1 MTPGCGAARLRDER
15 VVRVQRWGRRGWTWF
30 ALLTLTAMI
39 AVPASLSAAGIKD
52 KWWTGLIAGAA
63 IVLAVLAKPLTDR
76 LQRLTTRREDTD
88 LAVLNG
94 CLVTARGDL
103 PTVRRIRDPRQLGV
117 HPAGSDSLPTY
128 VPRDVDDKLRSR
140 IARGGFVLLVGDS
153 TAGKTRAAYEAIA
166 ATVPDHVIIAPKDCA
181 ALWASVD
188 RGVQASNCVVWLNDL
203 EHYLGSDGV
212 SREMLARLLSGK
224 GHRIVVATIRAVE
237 LARFS
242 AESSG
247 DGLHIARAAL
257 ELVDEE
263 IRVER
268 RLSNAEQ
275 SRAEERKWD
284 PHIADALQHSGDY
297 GLAEYLAAGPELLR
311 DWRNGWDVGA
321 HPRGAA
327 LVAAAVDVRRA
338 GLNPPLAGRLLE
350 ETAEEYLRKRGGDR
364 LRPESLEAAWE
375 WVLRPRRA
383 TTSLMIGT
391 PRTGFDVFDY
401 LVDVTQRETTADTF
415 VPESVLRAAVEYAAG
430 LEALTIGQTADRQ
443 GYYGVAAHACSAAFQ
458 WARDHLEPTHPDML
472 TSRNDLALALQKLG
486 RLEKAEEE
494 FRTVLELR
502 IQVSGPEHP
511 HTLISR
517 DNLAGALR
525 DLGRLGEAE
534 REFRAV
540 IEIRTRMSGSDH
552 PRTLV
557 SRSNLATVLRHRGR
571 LDEAE
576 QEHRT
581 ILDIRMRMSGPMH
594 RHTLTSRH
602 SLARVLHDMGRLPE
616 AERESQTVLGLRTHV
631 LGPEHPHTLTSREG
645 LAYVLLDLGRPDE
658 AERELHAVVELR
670 TRVLGPDHPS
680 TVCSR
685 NNLAAVRKRIEEA
698 GG

>member
-1 MTPGCGAARLRDER
+1 
-15 VVRVQRWGRRGWTWF
+15 
-30 ALLTLTAMI
+30 MI
-39 AVPASLSAAGIKD
+39 AVPAGLSAAGIKD

-76 LQRLTTRREDTD
+76 LQRLTTRHEDTD

-94 CLVTARGDL
+94 CLVTARGDF

-401 LVDVTQRETTADTF
+401 LVDVTQRETTPDTF
-415 VPESVLRAAVEYAAG
+415 VPESVLRAAVQYATG
-430 LEALTIGQTADRQ
+430 QEALAIGRTADHQ
-443 GYYGVAAHACSAAFQ
+443 GYYGAAADAHSAALR
-458 WARDHLEPTHPDML
+458 WAGDHLDPAHPDTL
-472 TSRNDLALALQKLG
+472 TSRNGLALALHNLG
-486 RLEKAEEE
+486 RLDKAEEE
-494 FRTVLELR
+494 HRAVLELR
-502 IQVSGPEHP
+502 IRVLGPEDRQTLTSRHNLACALRDLGRLDEAEQEFRTVIEIRTRVWGAEHQPTLISRSNLATTLRRMGRFDEAEREHRTILDSQTRTLGSEHPLALISRHNLAMVLGDMKQLLEAEREFQTVLEIRTRVSGPEHP
-511 HTLISR
+511 HTLASR
-517 DNLAGALR
+517 GD
-525 DLGRLGEAE
+525 
-534 REFRAV
+534 
-540 IEIRTRMSGSDH
+540 
-552 PRTLV
+552 
-557 SRSNLATVLRHRGR
+557 
-571 LDEAE
+571 
-576 QEHRT
+576 
-581 ILDIRMRMSGPMH
+581 
-594 RHTLTSRH
+594 
-602 SLARVLHDMGRLPE
+602 
-616 AERESQTVLGLRTHV
+616 
-631 LGPEHPHTLTSREG
+631 
-645 LAYVLLDLGRPDE
+645 LAYVLLGLGRPDE
-658 AERELHAVVELR
+658 AERELRAVVELR
-670 TRVLGPDHPS
+670 TRVLGSDHPD
-680 TVCSR
+680 TVRSR
-685 NNLAAVRKRIEEA
+685 DSLARVRKRIKEA
-698 GG
+698 EG